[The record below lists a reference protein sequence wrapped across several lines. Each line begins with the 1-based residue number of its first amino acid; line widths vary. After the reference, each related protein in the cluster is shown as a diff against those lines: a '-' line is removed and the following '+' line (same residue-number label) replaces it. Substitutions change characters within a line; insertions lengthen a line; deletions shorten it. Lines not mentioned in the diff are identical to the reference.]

1 MAIEV
6 KCSTKDSNG
15 VILGIGGTNADGTR
29 WYLSTQDA
37 IAGIKSG
44 KWSFYVII
52 GGYRVDIIVVKTAT
66 GTEYLRTDPDK
77 TTQNNLDY
85 LPGCPG

>member
-6 KCSTKDSNG
+6 KCSSKDRDG
-15 VILGIGGTNADGTR
+15 DILGIGGVNADGTR
-29 WYLSTQDA
+29 WYLSTLQA
-37 IAGIKSG
+37 IADIKSG
-44 KWSFYVII
+44 KHSFYVIVR
-52 GGYRVDIIVVKTAT
+52 GYRVDVIVAKTET
-66 GTEYLRTDPDK
+66 GREYLRTDPDK